1 MMCAPPIA
9 GGAETVT
16 VPAGNFATSKI
27 DLHVFD
33 AGVEMKDA
41 RFTLYLASNPTRT
54 PGSARSGGCR
64 SATARV
70 ALVKM
75 KIVALGG

>member
-1 MMCAPPIA
+1 VAR
-9 GGAETVT
+9 GKL
-16 VPAGNFATSKI
+16 ATSKI

-54 PGSARSGGCR
+54 PVVARSGDAVRDR
-64 SATARV
+64 SV

-75 KIVALGG
+75 K

>member
-1 MMCAPPIA
+1 
-9 GGAETVT
+9 

-33 AGVEMKDA
+33 SGVEMKDA

-54 PGSARSGGCR
+54 PVLLEAVMPF
-64 SATARV
+64 ATARV

-75 KIVALGG
+75 K